1 MNDACDFQRNKI
13 EKKFFNSIFTIQ
25 NDLCLADWDTE
36 KTIKNQNNEG
46 EWLRLDTKETVG

>member
-25 NDLCLADWDTE
+25 NDLCLAD
-36 KTIKNQNNEG
+36 
-46 EWLRLDTKETVG
+46 